1 MRWWCGVGLGKKKV
15 DSGQAQVNH
24 VSISSSFKI
33 NLNSNLSNFVSWLE
47 RPVSS
52 EVTSVLCLT
61 PGSPGSLANISH
73 HVVTSESSESRESSG
88 LAVLCLKPF
97 MSGDSQGWPALPH
110 VTDELDLSPL
120 EHVPLSSL
128 RSTFFSQR
136 KTVNFIL
143 QQKLP
148 SIFDFSK
155 VQSNVNT
162 S

>member
-1 MRWWCGVGLGKKKV
+1 MS
-15 DSGQAQVNH
+15 DA
-24 VSISSSFKI
+24 
-33 NLNSNLSNFVSWLE
+33 WLAWQ
-47 RPVSS
+47 
-52 EVTSVLCLT
+52 
-61 PGSPGSLANISH
+61 PGSLANISH

-162 S
+162 YILTELEETSSPFRYYKFYTDQQKI